1 MNFRTNQVLQFFV
14 NNEINTI
21 ALVDNGKSFHFINT
35 QGGKVVSR
43 TDIIEKDKISF
54 CKLTEAEEMQIPL
67 KQYTV
72 AINEAYFTDG
82 KPQAGQDYI
91 VKINFSNYQGFA
103 DDNMGFKVGSAHA
116 TSKSTKDSIVREIAK
131 SLYLNMLS
139 EYSPLVNIYIGDT
152 LVNDELLRSEDFA
165 TTTGNLVIKEVRQN
179 DWVLGVTPDEGV
191 NFNVTVASI
200 NVDGESTFDWAT
212 ITEGTT
218 GEFITNGRKMADME
232 YFAMGERGDQY
243 KMGGYPNVIRVKY
256 LIGEAGAEK
265 SYDAITIHYAFIGAN
280 EGVQKSERDLMIVG
294 EDLATLYAK
303 IEEAIN
309 KQE

>member
-14 NNEINTI
+14 NNENNII
-21 ALVDNGKSFHFINT
+21 ALVDNGKSFYFTNT

-54 CKLTEAEEMQIPL
+54 CKLTKADDMRIPL
-67 KQYTV
+67 KQYT
-72 AINEAYFTDG
+72 IEFTDE

-139 EYSPLVNIYIGDT
+139 EYSPLVEIYIGGT
-152 LVNDELLRSEDFA
+152 LVNDELLRSENFA
-165 TTTGNLVIKEVRQN
+165 STTGNLIIKEVRQN

-212 ITEGTT
+212 ITEGVT
-218 GEFITNGRKMADME
+218 GEYITNGRKMADME

-256 LIGEAGAEK
+256 LIGETGAEK

-294 EDLATLYAK
+294 ENLTELHAS
-303 IEEAIN
+303 IEAAIN